1 MSDKKLRCK
10 CRGHGAPE
18 IVDPCIRELVDC
30 LNRHGIETIQS
41 CCGHGDEGVIILALD
56 AVEPNIIATG
66 KQSGWTL
73 KLAPK
78 PVTLPYC
85 DDIGKWKDEYPTG
98 GLDWYNHLDIRKPLP
113 GHS

>member
-1 MSDKKLRCK
+1 MSDEKLRCK

-30 LNRHGIETIQS
+30 LNRHGIETLTS
-41 CCGHGDEGVIILALD
+41 CCGHGAEGDIILAFD

-66 KQSGWTL
+66 KQSGWSL
-73 KLAPK
+73 KLTPK

-85 DDIGKWKDEYPTG
+85 DDTGKWKDEYPTG
-98 GLDWYNHLDIRKPLP
+98 GLDWYNHLDIRKPV
-113 GHS
+113 GT